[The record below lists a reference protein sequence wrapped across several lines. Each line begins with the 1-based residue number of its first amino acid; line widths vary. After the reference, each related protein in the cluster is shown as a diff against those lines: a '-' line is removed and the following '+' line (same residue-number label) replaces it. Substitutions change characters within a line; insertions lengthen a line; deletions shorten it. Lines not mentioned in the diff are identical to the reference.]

1 MANRRVLFDI
11 ELSNSDVAP
20 YHRGMKVLI
29 SRKDLKDTTSGVPKK
44 VLQEISFFK
53 DLGYQAY
60 AIAETMNHQ
69 MVEEFGGVA
78 VKTFQWPFSGHFRRK
93 FYQKMVSR
101 WVRKHKP
108 DVVIGHGDIIEQD
121 VLFIHNCVHLAHEMV
136 EGKPL
141 PADHE
146 VGLIHEEIIRG
157 GKFKLLICNSQMMK
171 DDLVA
176 RFKLGPSKAVVIYP
190 EVNLKK
196 FTVENVE
203 AVRTEWRKK
212 FDFQDSDFVFGIIT
226 SGNFKKRNLGMLI
239 DGFAEIAK
247 TEANVRLFIAG
258 GNLDEKYLK
267 QIKTLGISDKV
278 QVAEPIIDV
287 KNYYYLIDTFI
298 LPAHIEEFGRSVLEA
313 MFCGKPVIT
322 TDKVG
327 AHEIMEGKA
336 RDYIMKP
343 GDKAQMMVLMK
354 RAMHDQDVCDLNHK
368 TAKKYSADSQN
379 DNFGKTLKEFKII

>member
-1 MANRRVLFDI
+1 M
-11 ELSNSDVAP
+11 AP

-53 DLGYQAY
+53 SHGYEAF

-69 MVEEFGGVA
+69 MVEEFGGVP

-93 FYQKMVSR
+93 FYQKMVNR
-101 WVRKHKP
+101 WIRKHNP

-121 VLFIHNCVHLAHEMV
+121 VLFIHNCVHLANEMV

-146 VGLIHEEIIRG
+146 VGMIHEEIIRT

-171 DDLVA
+171 DDLVS
-176 RFKLGPSKAVVIYP
+176 RFKLDPAKAVVIYP

-196 FTVENVE
+196 FTAENVTE
-203 AVRTEWRKK
+203 LKAEWRAK
-212 FDFQDSDFVFGIIT
+212 FGFVDSDFVFGIVT

-247 TEANVRLFIAG
+247 TEAGAKLFIAG

-267 QIKTLGISDKV
+267 QIKSLGISDKV
-278 QVAEPIIDV
+278 KVAEPIIDV
-287 KNYYYLIDTFI
+287 KNYYYLLDTFI

-327 AHEIMEGKA
+327 ASEIMEGKA

-343 GDKAQMMVLMK
+343 GDKEHMMVLMK
-354 RAMHDQDVCDLNHK
+354 RAMNDQDVGIINHM

-379 DNFGKTLKEFKII
+379 DNFGKILKQFGIM

>member
-1 MANRRVLFDI
+1 MLLVLFDI

-53 DLGYQAY
+53 SHGYEAY

-101 WVRKHKP
+101 WIRKQKP

-146 VGLIHEEIIRG
+146 VGLIHEEILRQD
-157 GKFKLLICNSQMMK
+157 KFKLLICNSQMMK
-171 DDLVA
+171 DDLVS
-176 RFKLGPSKAVVIYP
+176 RFKLDAAKAVVIYP

-196 FTVENVE
+196 FTAENVTE
-203 AVRTEWRKK
+203 LRSEWRGK
-212 FDFQDSDFVFGIIT
+212 FGFRDSDFVFGIIT

-239 DGFAEIAK
+239 EGFAEIAK
-247 TEANVRLFIAG
+247 TESSVKLFIAG

-267 QIKTLGISDKV
+267 QIKDLGISNKV

-327 AHEIMEGKA
+327 ASEIMEGKA

-343 GDKAQMMVLMK
+343 GDKAQMMMLMK
-354 RAMHDQDVCDLNHK
+354 RAMNEQDVSILNHK

-379 DNFGKTLKEFKII
+379 DNFGKILKEFKII